1 MTPQITILALAVI
14 AATFSVIAALQRLYI
29 NRLKADAT
37 YARYKAQKK
46 AEHLEE
52 LLTEAKAEAD
62 NEYQLRRQ
70 AERNLAEANDEVD
83 TWRARAMRA
92 ENALGSVKVTRD
104 PKTGRMVSTKA
115 KPRPTAQEME
125 RGLAAFDTMMG
136 NAIDQL
142 NALTVRKMPDDMQTE
157 SALNMGRTLT
167 LCDEVKENSKA
178 GI

>member
-1 MTPQITILALAVI
+1 MTPTIALIAVSLI
-14 AATFSVIAALQRLYI
+14 AAGLCVAVGIMQWRISA
-29 NRLKADAT
+29 LKADAT
-37 YARYKAQKK
+37 YARYKAEKK
-46 AEHLEE
+46 SEHLEE

-70 AERNLAEANDEVD
+70 AEKNLTEANDEVD
-83 TWRARAMRA
+83 TCRGRAMRA

-125 RGLAAFDTMMG
+125 RGLAAFDAMMG

-157 SALNMGRTLT
+157 SALNMGRTLM
-167 LCDEVKENSKA
+167 LCDEVKQNA
-178 GI
+178 GSGI

>member
-1 MTPQITILALAVI
+1 MTPTIALIAVSLITAGLCVAVGVQQWRI
-14 AATFSVIAALQRLYI
+14 GA
-29 NRLKADAT
+29 LKADAT

-70 AERNLAEANDEVD
+70 AEKNLAEANDEVD

-115 KPRPTAQEME
+115 KPRPTAKEME
-125 RGLAAFDTMMG
+125 KGLAEFDAMMG
-136 NAIDQL
+136 HAIEQL
-142 NALTVRKMPDDMQTE
+142 QGLTIR
-157 SALNMGRTLT
+157 
-167 LCDEVKENSKA
+167 
-178 GI
+178 